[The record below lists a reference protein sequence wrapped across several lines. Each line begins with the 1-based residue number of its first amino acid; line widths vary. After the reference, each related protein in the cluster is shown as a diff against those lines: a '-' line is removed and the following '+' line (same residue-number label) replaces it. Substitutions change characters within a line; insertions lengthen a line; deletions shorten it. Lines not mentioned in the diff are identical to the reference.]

1 MAKKTNKIVQE
12 QLEQTQPQLFPKA
25 DKETMLKLFKVAAF
39 SQGQVEQ
46 VIGFYRK
53 YVNPNQPFTNSSCG
67 NCQSSF
73 TKIFSNLREWLGK
86 NMDKFE
92 A

>member
-1 MAKKTNKIVQE
+1 MAKKTNKVVEE
-12 QLEQTQPQLFPKA
+12 QPEQPQLFPKA
-25 DKETMLKLFKVAAF
+25 DKEAMLRLFKVAAF

-92 A
+92 V